1 MEKYSNTPLYESHLS
16 KNNNTVFILFS
27 STVELLEL
35 EMDLSF
41 WIRRNIEFEY
51 LVSRSILFSFFFF
64 LKKELKFLTNFRF
77 LYCLKTKIHW
87 LIEI

>member
-35 EMDLSF
+35 GMDLSF

-51 LVSRSILFSFFFF
+51 LVSKSILFSSFFF
-64 LKKELKFLTNFRF
+64 LKEEFNKFSFLELFK
-77 LYCLKTKIHW
+77 LKSID
-87 LIEI
+87 